1 MREQL
6 GSHGPKRCRIILAAA
21 AMLALTGCAGSSVS
35 TASVTGNEQGGKVPY
50 TEGGIQS
57 AMDAAQ
63 AHCRQF
69 GKKGQI
75 IQMTPSP
82 EGGGLIGFQCR

>member
-1 MREQL
+1 MREQFAIR
-6 GSHGPKRCRIILAAA
+6 GSQFLRVVVGLTAILAAA
-21 AMLALTGCAGSSVS
+21 GCAGSSGS

-50 TEGGIQS
+50 SEGGVQS

-75 IQMTPSP
+75 IQMTPAP
-82 EGGGLIGFQCR
+82 EGGGVIGFQCR